1 MAISLDQIKQ
11 LLGQGLANEVV
22 AGAVGC
28 TPAYISQLLADEEFV
43 AEVVKLKVEN
53 LARQSRTD
61 DKLARIEEKLIDN
74 LEQAVD
80 SKSIYKP
87 QDVLRAFQVIN
98 ASKRRGA
105 GNQYDGNRPQG
116 GVVNLTI
123 PVTIQQQFVTNANR
137 EVVAVAEKSLVT
149 IAPEKLLG
157 MLKEQSPNEVNTATY
172 DKLLGRMPSAV
183 TLDRDGKVRS

>member
-28 TPAYISQLLADEEFV
+28 TPSYISQLLADEEF
-43 AEVVKLKVEN
+43 AGEVTKLKVEN
-53 LARQSRTD
+53 LARQNRTD

-80 SKSIYKP
+80 TKAIYKP

-105 GNQYDGNRPQG
+105 ANQHNNGSPQG
-116 GVVNLTI
+116 GVVSLTI
-123 PVTIQQQFVTNANR
+123 PVTVVQQFVTNSNK
-137 EVVAVAEKSLVT
+137 EVVAVAEQSLVT

-157 MLKEQSPNEVNTATY
+157 MLKEQNPNEVNTATY

-183 TLDRDGKVRS
+183 TLDRDGKIRS